1 MRVLLVEDDATL
13 HQRVKTALSQA
24 GFAIDVAENG
34 VDAQYMGEAGAYD
47 AIVLDLGLPGRS
59 GLEVLRAWRDR
70 GNPVPV
76 LILTARDTWHER
88 VDGLRAGA
96 DDYLGKPFA
105 LEELIARLNALIR
118 RSKGHVSGELSVG
131 GLTLDEDRQAV
142 RREDGTPVALT
153 GMEFRLL
160 RYFMLHPGQVLSK
173 MRLADHVY
181 DWEADPESNVLE
193 VYIKRLRQKCG
204 KDIIHTRRG
213 QGYVFLTP
221 SAP

>member
-1 MRVLLVEDDATL
+1 MRVLLVEDDVTL
-13 HQRVKTALSQA
+13 HQRVKTALRQA

-34 VDAQYMGEAGAYD
+34 LDAQYIGEAGAYD

-59 GLEVLRAWRDR
+59 GLEVLRTWRAHD
-70 GNPVPV
+70 NPVPV
-76 LILTARDTWHER
+76 LILTARDTWQER
-88 VDGLRAGA
+88 VDGLQAGA

-131 GLTLDEDRQAV
+131 GLILDEDRQAV
-142 RREDGTPVALT
+142 RRADGTSVTLT

-160 RYFMLHPGQVLSK
+160 RYFMFHPGQVLSK
-173 MRLADHVY
+173 TRLADHVY
-181 DWEADPESNVLE
+181 DWDADPESNVIE

-213 QGYVFLTP
+213 QGYVFLMP
-221 SAP
+221 SAS